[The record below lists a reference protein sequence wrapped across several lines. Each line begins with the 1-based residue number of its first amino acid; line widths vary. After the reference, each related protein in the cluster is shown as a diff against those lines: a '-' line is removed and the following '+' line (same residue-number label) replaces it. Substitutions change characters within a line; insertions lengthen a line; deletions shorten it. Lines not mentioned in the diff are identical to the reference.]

1 VNSIGVDVDSKFL
14 VCQIRRMGQAST
26 SRQFPNTTSGHQQ
39 FVRWATRGQQRARV
53 CMEATGVYSL
63 AFARYLCECSQI
75 EVMVV
80 NPKAVKHFA
89 TARLTRGKTDLM
101 DAAVILEFLERMEFK
116 RWHPTPAAT
125 LQIQHVCRRIVQLQ
139 REYTREE
146 NRHQAALR
154 LGNIGRIVANDTA
167 VNQRHLQRRIAR
179 LEQTVTALIEDVAP
193 LQHQLQ
199 QLTSITGIAA
209 KTGPRILAELAT
221 LPDDLRGPQWVAY
234 AGLDPRPHESGTSIH
249 KPRRI
254 TKQGNS
260 YLRNALYFP
269 ALVASRHDP
278 HVKAF
283 YEHLI
288 KKGKKPIQA
297 ILAIMRKLL
306 LAIWGM
312 FKNNETWDGNKFY
325 RMA

>member
-1 VNSIGVDVDSKFL
+1 MNTIGIDVDSKYL
-14 VCQIRRMGQAST
+14 VCQIRRQGQAT
-26 SRQFPNTTSGHQQ
+26 ANRQFPNTPAGHRQ
-39 FVRWATRGQQRARV
+39 FVRWATRDQQNARV

-63 AFARYLCECSQI
+63 AFARHLSDCEQI

-80 NPKAVKHFA
+80 NPKTIKHFA
-89 TARLTRGKTDLM
+89 TARLARGKTDWM

-116 RWHPTPAAT
+116 RWQPPPAAT
-125 LQIQHVCRRIVQLQ
+125 LQIQHICRRIVQLQ

-146 NRHQAALR
+146 NRHHAAVR
-154 LGNIGRIVANDTA
+154 LGDIGRIVANDTA

-179 LEQTVTALIEDVAP
+179 LEQTVAKLIDDIAP
-193 LQHQLQ
+193 LQHRLQ

-234 AGLDPRPHESGTSIH
+234 AGLDPRPHESGTSIN

-269 ALVASRHDP
+269 ALVAARHDP

-283 YEHLI
+283 YDHLI
-288 KKGKKPIQA
+288 AKDKKPIQV

-312 FKNNETWDGNKFY
+312 FKNNENWEGSKFY
-325 RMA
+325 RIT